1 MATNGKP
8 KLTPRKR
15 RAIAALLSEKDVKA
29 AAQTA
34 RVGARTLYRWL
45 ADDADFRAALTAA
58 ESATIDE
65 AGRRLLTGQEKALS
79 TLEMLIIQADKES
92 DQRLAAVAW
101 MDLALRWREL
111 ASIEERLMSLEAL
124 YVNPKK

>member
-1 MATNGKP
+1 MADKP

-29 AAQTA
+29 AALLA

-45 ADDADFRAALTAA
+45 AEDADFRAALTAA
-58 ESATIDE
+58 ETATIDA
-65 AGRRLLTGQEKALS
+65 AGRRLLTGQKAALS
-79 TLEMLIIQADKES
+79 TLEALITSADKES

-124 YVNPKK
+124 YVKPKK